1 MTREELY
8 ELVWSKPMTEVAKSL
23 GVSGS
28 YMARVCTHLSVP
40 RPNLG
45 YWAKHAVGKTP
56 PRPPLPAARPGDQL
70 SWSKGETLP
79 FLLEPRPAGGKPHQ
93 PEQTLGKGMHALLRG
108 VKFHFEN
115 SRPVKENEHLRPKKR
130 LLVDITATKSG
141 LDKAILLANDLFM
154 ALEKAGHRVTL
165 SSLSHARRP
174 QTNAEEK
181 NTKQTFEQWEWNRF
195 WRPQNETV
203 VYVNGTAIGLTIVE
217 MTEGVLMRYVR
228 GKYIR
233 DSEYVEPKRSH
244 GYIDYTWTTTEQQPT
259 KRYRIVAYSTK
270 YLVNYIMSWQDK
282 TGERVVIKDIVKDLE
297 SFAREFS
304 IRLEEAEKQEE
315 IERLKREAAEELRRR
330 EDDKQRIAQSISDS
344 RDGLTKVMQQ
354 WAYTLSVEEFFKGV
368 EKRAKSPEVSEA
380 RRQKI
385 LKRLRMAREFLG
397 TQDPIDFLMSWR
409 TPLERYQPKY
419 PE

>member
-93 PEQTLGKGMHALLRG
+93 PEQTLGKGMHALLGG

-174 QTNAEEK
+174 QT
-181 NTKQTFEQWEWNRF
+181 
-195 WRPQNETV
+195 
-203 VYVNGTAIGLTIVE
+203 
-217 MTEGVLMRYVR
+217 VLAP
-228 GKYIR
+228 K
-233 DSEYVEPKRSH
+233 VEPLLWFDREGIGWPGSD
-244 GYIDYTWTTTEQQPT
+244 I
-259 KRYRIVAYSTK
+259 RMRIV
-270 YLVNYIMSWQDK
+270 
-282 TGERVVIKDIVKDLE
+282 
-297 SFAREFS
+297 
-304 IRLEEAEKQEE
+304 
-315 IERLKREAAEELRRR
+315 
-330 EDDKQRIAQSISDS
+330 
-344 RDGLTKVMQQ
+344 
-354 WAYTLSVEEFFKGV
+354 
-368 EKRAKSPEVSEA
+368 
-380 RRQKI
+380 
-385 LKRLRMAREFLG
+385 
-397 TQDPIDFLMSWR
+397 
-409 TPLERYQPKY
+409 
-419 PE
+419 